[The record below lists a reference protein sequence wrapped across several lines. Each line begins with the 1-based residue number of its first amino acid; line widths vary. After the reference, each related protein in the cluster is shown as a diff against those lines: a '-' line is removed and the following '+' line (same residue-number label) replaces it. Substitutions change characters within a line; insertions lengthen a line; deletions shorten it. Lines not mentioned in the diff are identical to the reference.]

1 MDKESASPA
10 QGKEKVP
17 VKEEERKEVV
27 REGSRGKEV
36 VREGSR
42 GALHAAM
49 HMFPM

>member
-27 REGSRGKEV
+27 REGSRG
-36 VREGSR
+36 
-42 GALHAAM
+42 ALHAAM